1 MPMEAEDTSPIADS
15 RAQLKVQFP
24 PGVKARKRV
33 KTGNSLSGC
42 RPLAIAQ
49 FGRGPRFGCVEG
61 AEMNFVYTSNRFR
74 ALLRRSLALVA
85 ACILIGVAGC
95 SGSEGIGN
103 PPGGEN
109 PPPPTEPPI
118 GNARVTLVA
127 RDVFGAPVQGASI
140 ALLINSGTGFLEVS
154 TVTDANG
161 RAELV
166 GGFDGVYAVILSTTE
181 MKGASYAP
189 THPADDQIDFE
200 VILHPLSALTAGI
213 GSLSITGSSADGR
226 QLEFTARLYI
236 VEGNAWSDPN
246 ASTDFEAWNLGP
258 VSVLPCESDI
268 GGFAADCVEGS
279 AGFDASYQ
287 GSTLNQ
293 DWVDPNTTSVPL
305 AISLLLDQGASLAVT
320 DPADRRLLAAKY
332 FQTRLGAEDQMV
344 LAAFAADNATTGKFA
359 LLPSQPLTIFPVEN
373 PSFTTDG
380 SAYFSTIDSL
390 ATLEGGES
398 PLHAAIG
405 EMIDFTA
412 SSAPADSRRAVVVLA
427 SGGASDCSTQAN
439 CQAVQD
445 TLRNKSAIADVAVFA
460 IGLSEPSGPVDLW
473 KLGMLAQAAQGA
485 VFWAQD
491 ATQVPTVLGRLPEIL
506 DGRHAAVDVTI
517 RLESP
522 VDGAFASGRTVGGT
536 LHVVICPW
544 DCTDSIDVPFAL
556 RVP

>member
-1 MPMEAEDTSPIADS
+1 MKFVHASNHWLRLLVPFAACLLLGAAGCGGSGYKGGDPGPGPPDPDPP
-15 RAQLKVQFP
+15 LPP
-24 PGVKARKRV
+24 PGDIV
-33 KTGNSLSGC
+33 LS
-42 RPLAIAQ
+42 
-49 FGRGPRFGCVEG
+49 V
-61 AEMNFVYTSNRFR
+61 T
-74 ALLRRSLALVA
+74 AL
-85 ACILIGVAGC
+85 
-95 SGSEGIGN
+95 
-103 PPGGEN
+103 
-109 PPPPTEPPI
+109 
-118 GNARVTLVA
+118 
-127 RDVFGAPVQGASI
+127 DVFGAPVQGASI
-140 ALLINSGTGFLEVS
+140 GLLINSGTGFLEVS
-154 TVTDANG
+154 TLTDANG

-181 MKGASYAP
+181 MKGASYSP
-189 THPADDQIDFE
+189 IRPAEDQIDFE

-213 GSLSITGSSADGR
+213 GGLSITGSSANGR
-226 QLEFTARLYI
+226 QLEFSARLYI

-246 ASTDFEAWNLGP
+246 VSTDFEAWNLGT
-258 VSVLPCESDI
+258 VSVLPCEPDI
-268 GGFAADCVEGS
+268 GSFAAGCVEGS

-293 DWVDPNTTSVPL
+293 NWVDPNPTSVPL

-344 LAAFAADNATTGKFA
+344 LAAFAADNAGTGEIA
-359 LLPSQPLTIFPVEN
+359 LLPSKPVTIFPVEN

-439 CQAVQD
+439 CQAVQE
-445 TLRNKSAIADVAVFA
+445 TLRDKSAIADVAVFA
-460 IGLSEPSGPVDLW
+460 IGLSDPSGHVDLW
-473 KLGMLAQAAQGA
+473 KLGTLAQAEQGT

-536 LHVVICPW
+536 LHVVVCPW
-544 DCTDSIDVPFAL
+544 DCTDSVDVPFAL
-556 RVP
+556 HIP